1 MMPTKAMLTRLY
13 IDNYKCFSNFELKL
27 GSLQLLL
34 GDNGTGK
41 SSVLDAV
48 AGLQAL
54 LSGDLVAGSG
64 LGGTTLTRWDRRP
77 RQTFELDI
85 RTPLNEVYQYHLELE
100 VDPDHET
107 ATVAR
112 ESLSID
118 GRPIFRDDGVTAEA
132 FSSTGETMRG
142 FVDRRLS
149 GVATNPLRLKELY
162 AFEGLMRRLVVLR
175 PWPAG
180 MAAASKHDAAYLAR
194 DGSNFSAWYRWL
206 DPQQTF
212 EARQSFHQHLTETL
226 SGYSSIHFSRTGENE
241 RILKTKWSAGAGER
255 PPSFELSFDELSDG
269 QRMLVLLYAL
279 LSLSVDEPLTILLD
293 EPTNF
298 VSLSEIEPW
307 LHELEERAEAEAL
320 QAILVSH
327 NSEVLDA
334 WAGAYGIRFDRDAA
348 GPVRARRFAVA
359 EDDPLTP
366 SERIA
371 RGWDDEDG

>member
-1 MMPTKAMLTRLY
+1 MLTRLY
-13 IDNYKCFSNFELKL
+13 IDNFKCFSNFELKL
-27 GSLQLLL
+27 GPLQLLL

-41 SSVLDAV
+41 SSVLDVV

-54 LSGDLVAGSG
+54 LSGELVAESG
-64 LGGTTLTRWDRRP
+64 LGRTTLTRWDRRP
-77 RQTFELDI
+77 RQTFELDV
-85 RTPLNEVYQYHLELE
+85 RTPLEEVYQYHLELE
-100 VDPDHET
+100 VDPDHGT
-107 ATVAR
+107 TTVAR

-132 FSSTGETMRG
+132 FSSTGEPIRG

-149 GVATNPLRLKELY
+149 GVATNPLGLKELEKFD
-162 AFEGLMRRLVVLR
+162 ALMHRLVVLR
-175 PWPAG
+175 PWPSG
-180 MAAASKHDAAYLAR
+180 MAAASSRDAAFLAR

-212 EARQSFHQHLTETL
+212 EARQSFHRHLAEVL
-226 SGYSSIHFSRTGENE
+226 SGFSSLHFSRTGENE
-241 RILKTKWSAGAGER
+241 RVLKTKWSASAGER
-255 PPSFELSFDELSDG
+255 PTSFELSFDELSDG

-279 LSLSVDEPLTILLD
+279 LSLSVDVPLTILLD

-307 LHELEERAEAEAL
+307 LRELEERAEEAAL

-327 NSEVLDA
+327 NPEVLDA
-334 WAGAYGIRFDRDAA
+334 WAGAYGIQFDRDAA
-348 GPVRARRFAVA
+348 GPVRTRRFAVA

-366 SERIA
+366 SERIV
-371 RGWDDEDG
+371 RGWDDENG